1 LKGFRIKIH
10 FKFTLH
16 HTNMNTILE
25 DFFSLIP
32 LITLFSCAIYGLGY
46 FILYFIK
53 TDKKTIFKSN
63 ISKFAD
69 TIILGFFILIMGF
82 AVVITKGNTFLM
94 VPLLVLVS
102 FGFYNKMFEFRKVQF
117 HKIHLKQLFFFIL
130 LFSILSCGMSFL
142 IQFDNRLLINPDV
155 SIYARLAY
163 NMDLLGEE
171 KIVVDPIFINTYPK
185 ELFHFF
191 NEWITV
197 FGLQFIK
204 DLSSLKVFIL
214 FTTPCLTTLIFF
226 QILSICKRLMKT
238 IPIFDCLLLSTFIL
252 LLPGILKVVF
262 NIIIKG
268 SFALS
273 SVLHGDIFFLK
284 MKVIIL
290 LSLISLKLYLNK
302 KEYFA
307 IVVLTFIPII
317 WNVFLPAFLG
327 GLLLMILYQLV
338 FRESLNKTLILSQFF
353 SFAVLFLIIFLNPS
367 AQHSLYKYSLIDYL
381 RDEYSA
387 ISYVFRVIGLLILF
401 ALPLLLL
408 LNKKFRNIVNTD
420 FKKYLFFILI
430 ASFISFAL
438 IHKLYNAPQL
448 LNNLIYPLLIP
459 LVVLFL
465 LKLFNKY
472 DRIIRVSILISI
484 FFVIGY
490 AFTFKEKIQLN
501 QEVPPE
507 FSLSQAAYIATDLSR
522 RSIDPFFYYIRPY
535 AYLMLEHQHWL
546 PQRIDLFDNV
556 QLNSYVDQYHYIENS
571 SGQSFF
577 KYANLKYDDI
587 HKINTNALKLAFL
600 RDYKFKYLLVYKD
613 QLENNRLAYL
623 KEIEI
628 AEKIMFDKNVVLLKL
643 KWD

>member
-1 LKGFRIKIH
+1 
-10 FKFTLH
+10 
-16 HTNMNTILE
+16 
-25 DFFSLIP
+25 
-32 LITLFSCAIYGLGY
+32 
-46 FILYFIK
+46 
-53 TDKKTIFKSN
+53 
-63 ISKFAD
+63 
-69 TIILGFFILIMGF
+69 
-82 AVVITKGNTFLM
+82 
-94 VPLLVLVS
+94 
-102 FGFYNKMFEFRKVQF
+102 
-117 HKIHLKQLFFFIL
+117 
-130 LFSILSCGMSFL
+130 
-142 IQFDNRLLINPDV
+142 
-155 SIYARLAY
+155 
-163 NMDLLGEE
+163 
-171 KIVVDPIFINTYPK
+171 
-185 ELFHFF
+185 
-191 NEWITV
+191 
-197 FGLQFIK
+197 
-204 DLSSLKVFIL
+204 
-214 FTTPCLTTLIFF
+214 
-226 QILSICKRLMKT
+226 
-238 IPIFDCLLLSTFIL
+238 
-252 LLPGILKVVF
+252 
-262 NIIIKG
+262 
-268 SFALS
+268 
-273 SVLHGDIFFLK
+273 